1 MCFNIK
7 MVLNRVYLK
16 GYVISKYNNIYLSVD
31 EVKEAIKKC
40 ADKKGLDISED
51 NNITTKQLTNAIKSA
66 FDLWSLKDNYDIDYK
81 PLQKQ
86 RDYRRF
92 YIYPNLKFKQ
102 QLKKRKNN
110 ICP

>member
-1 MCFNIK
+1 

-102 QLKKRKNN
+102 
-110 ICP
+110 